1 MQKTIYN
8 DDLFNRLMDK
18 NDKIKNYIEQP
29 SKQVAPL
36 KAKKNAT
43 LDDFIGMVAKVSGKA
58 LSQYNVEFIP
68 DEGAILKDPQKK
80 VEHPYI
86 LYQVI
91 SRVPKLEL
99 KPRQME
105 NIIEKIDDKGNRR
118 LGRNW
123 TSRQTCIV
131 QFNII
136 ASDYEMANK
145 VMSIFEEMMFSYSGY
160 FKINGVS
167 EILFKKY
174 FTDVNLDSYRQWLS
188 VRSIQY
194 EVEIEKLITIFDTTI
209 EDIEV

>member
-1 MQKTIYN
+1 MHQSITN
-8 DDLFNRLMDK
+8 DDLFNRLMNK
-18 NDKIKNYIEQP
+18 NDKIKNSIEP
-29 SKQVAPL
+29 PKTIAPL
-36 KAKKNAT
+36 KAKRNAS
-43 LDDFIGMVAKVSGKA
+43 LEDFIAMVAKISSKS
-58 LSQYNVEFIP
+58 LSKYNVEFIP
-68 DEGAILKDPQKK
+68 DEGAVLKDPDKK

-118 LGRNW
+118 FGRNW
-123 TSRQTCIV
+123 TNRQTCVV

-160 FKINGVS
+160 YKANGVS

-188 VRSIQY
+188 VRSIQ
-194 EVEIEKLITIFDTTI
+194 
-209 EDIEV
+209 